1 MAVPLW
7 VWAVTIAGFAL
18 VLGVDVLVV
27 GRRPGIPTVRQSS
40 LWVAFYVALA
50 IAFGIGLGLV
60 WDAEHA
66 GQFFAGWIT
75 EYSLSLDN
83 LFVFLLL
90 MRSYRVPA
98 QTQRIVLLTG
108 IVIAL
113 VLRGIF
119 IVLGAEILH
128 RFEWVFYLFG
138 AFLLWTAVKLIG
150 DRATEHDAT
159 APPDTILVRVARR
172 VLPLQDEY
180 VGQRYTVR
188 REGRLV
194 FTPLLLVILAIGTT
208 DLLFALDSIPA
219 IFGLTRVPYLVF
231 VANGFALLGLVQLF
245 FLLGGL
251 LERLVYLSLGLAVI
265 LGFIGIK
272 LVFQAM
278 HTNQVPFI
286 NGGEP
291 VEWAPE
297 IPIAVS
303 LAVIVGVLLVTIAAS
318 LGRDRYLSRG

>member
-7 VWAVTIAGFAL
+7 VWAVTIAAFAL

-27 GRRPGIPTVRQSS
+27 GRRPGIPTVSES
-40 LWVAFYVALA
+40 ALWVAFYVALA
-50 IAFGIGLGLV
+50 IAFGIGLGLL
-60 WDAEHA
+60 WDAAHA
-66 GQFFAGWIT
+66 SQFFAGWIT

-113 VLRGIF
+113 ILRGIF
-119 IVLGAEILH
+119 IVLGAEVLD

-138 AFLLWTAVKLIG
+138 AFLLWTAVKLIAN
-150 DRATEHDAT
+150 RAADHDAT
-159 APPDTILVRVARR
+159 APPDTFLVRIARK
-172 VLPLQDEY
+172 VLPFQDEY
-180 VGQRYTVR
+180 VGQHYTVR
-188 REGRLV
+188 REGRRV

-265 LGFIGIK
+265 LGFIGVK
-272 LVFQAM
+272 LVFEAL
-278 HTNQVPFI
+278 HPNPVPLI

-291 VEWAPE
+291 VDWPPE
-297 IPIAVS
+297 VPIAVS
-303 LAVIVGVLLVTIAAS
+303 LSVIIGVLLVPIAAS
-318 LGRDRYLSRG
+318 LGRERYLSRS